1 MSTPVL
7 NNGLFLRDTNYKVSS
22 HVDSYHLVNMLKS
35 SEPMDLGPVDL
46 WAMSQKVE
54 MPLYQMA
61 SFGGKNTI
69 LVDNP
74 RGEYKWQTPVVQ
86 DLPYIVENIETG
98 NNLLGQDGT
107 TFKIK
112 LNKRSFGHGD
122 IITYD
127 KYKGEELFITADDIL
142 PAGDGFIYTVQL
154 VNKNNVAS
162 LDKAYLKPG
171 TKFFRKGSARGEY
184 GEKFSDI
191 GELSAGFREYYNFVG
206 GAEAH
211 VHYSVSSRAEM
222 MMKGGMNADGT
233 VPVTEIWRSFDANI
247 AKDPSLTNIDA
258 MVSKMG
264 KDYIKK
270 AYDNGDLSRTFVTK
284 MEAAHLSKIANDI
297 ETYLMWGKGGRIKQD
312 GPDDIRLSVGL
323 WDQLDN
329 SFKRIY
335 NKSGFS
341 LELFRSEIFNF
352 YNGKVDFKGP
362 DPSRQIIVQTGM
374 AGMKMVNEAIKK
386 EAFNIAGASAGQ
398 NNALFTDMSKAGI
411 GAISGN
417 NAMDLNFGFAF
428 TSYTIPFLANVKFV
442 LNPAFD
448 NVHTNDIENPIIDG
462 FPLSSYNFI
471 VFDITDN
478 TNDNIFLLKM
488 KWDSEL
494 KWFYQNGTMDY
505 MGRSQGFA
513 SVGNFNG
520 YRVFMSQMMPSIWV
534 KDPTKVLKIVM
545 RNPITGGSF

>member
-7 NNGLFLRDTNYKVSS
+7 NNGLFLRDTTYKVSS
-22 HVDSYHLVNMLKS
+22 HVDSYHLQNMLKNT
-35 SEPMDLGPVDL
+35 EPMDLGPVDL
-46 WAMSQKVE
+46 WAMTQKVE

-69 LVDNP
+69 MVDNAI
-74 RGEYKWQTPVVQ
+74 GEYKWQTPIVQ
-86 DLPYIVENIETG
+86 DLPYIVEDVEPTQTA
-98 NNLLGQDGT
+98 LGADGT
-107 TFKIK
+107 NFKVKI
-112 LNKRSFGHGD
+112 NKRAFGHGD

-127 KYKGEELFITADDIL
+127 KYKGLELYVVPNEDIL
-142 PAGDGFIYTVQL
+142 PTGDGFIYTVQL
-154 VNKNNVAS
+154 VNNNNTAT
-162 LDKAYLKPG
+162 LDKKYLKPG

-184 GEKFSDI
+184 GERFSDI
-191 GELSAGFREYYNFVG
+191 GELSNGFREYYNFVG

-211 VHYSVSSRAEM
+211 VHYSISSRADM
-222 MMKGGMNADGT
+222 MMKGGLNQDGT
-233 VPVTEIWRSFDANI
+233 VPVTEIWRSFDKNL
-247 AKDPSLTNIDA
+247 DPSITKIDD
-258 MVSKMG
+258 MVKSMG
-264 KDYIKK
+264 KEYIKK
-270 AYDNGDLSRTFVTK
+270 SYDNGNLTRSFVTNL
-284 MEAAHLSKIANDI
+284 EAAHLSKVANDI
-297 ETYLMWGKGGRIKQD
+297 ETYLMWGQGGRIKQD

-323 WDQLDN
+323 WSQLDN
-329 SFKRIY
+329 SYKRIY

-352 YNGKVDFKGP
+352 YNGKVEFKGP
-362 DPSRQIIVQTGM
+362 DPNRQIIVQTGM
-374 AGMKMVNEAIKK
+374 AGMKMVNEGIKK
-386 EAFNIAGASAGQ
+386 EAFSPAGGGTSLIANMDKSGV
-398 NNALFTDMSKAGI
+398 
-411 GAISGN
+411 GAITGT

-462 FPLSSYNFI
+462 YPLSSYNFI

-478 TNDNIFLLKM
+478 TNDNIFLLKL
-488 KWDSEL
+488 KWDSEM

-513 SVGNFNG
+513 SSGNFNG
-520 YRVFMSQMMPSIWV
+520 YRVFMTQTMPSIWV